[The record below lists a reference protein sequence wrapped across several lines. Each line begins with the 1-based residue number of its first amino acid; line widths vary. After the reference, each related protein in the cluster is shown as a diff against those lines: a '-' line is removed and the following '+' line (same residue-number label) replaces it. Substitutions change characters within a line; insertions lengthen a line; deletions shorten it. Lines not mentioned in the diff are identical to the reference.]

1 MPYAD
6 EMKRTQ
12 EVMTNAIKNL
22 SRNFTSTASSVIS
35 LRNASHKGKKYPK
48 RENSQLHVSLC
59 SKVGVAHGK
68 FDRYKS
74 LAGNQHQMQQRAYAQ
89 KRRKMLCTSAAMLL
103 VLSPGNSSV
112 SYKIY
117 DGCAVRPMKTSVA
130 AKQASKILV
139 LVWSPG
145 LLFMAIIT
153 NALNRTVEGQMI
165 PLIMM
170 FIIIVTSLIP

>member
-12 EVMTNAIKNL
+12 EVTTNAIKNL

-103 VLSPGNSSV
+103 VLSPSNSKCFIQNIRRLRCETNEDVRCRQTGQQDIGV
-112 SYKIY
+112 SLE
-117 DGCAVRPMKTSVA
+117 S
-130 AKQASKILV
+130 
-139 LVWSPG
+139 WSSLYG
-145 LLFMAIIT
+145 HYHQ
-153 NALNRTVEGQMI
+153 RVEQNC
-165 PLIMM
+165 
-170 FIIIVTSLIP
+170 